1 MILPT
6 LQELGLEFSEI
17 DSRAAIQFK
26 GGETAAMQRLNHY
39 FLKQKIFP
47 SIKKLE
53 MEWWK
58 TYSSKFSAWL
68 AMGCISP
75 RTIYKEIRAYERENG
90 ANDSTYWLI
99 LNYYGVISFALCSKI
114 PD

>member
-26 GGETAAMQRLNHY
+26 GETAMQRLNHY
-39 FLKQKIFP
+39 FFETKNPVYK
-47 SIKKLE
+47 E
-53 MEWWK
+53 TRNGMVGEA
-58 TYSSKFSAWL
+58 YSSKFSAWL

-75 RTIYKEIRAYERENG
+75 RTIYK
-90 ANDSTYWLI
+90 
-99 LNYYGVISFALCSKI
+99 K
-114 PD
+114 

>member
-53 MEWWK
+53 MEWW
-58 TYSSKFSAWL
+58 AE
-68 AMGCISP
+68 
-75 RTIYKEIRAYERENG
+75 RTLQNFRLV
-90 ANDSTYWLI
+90 S
-99 LNYYGVISFALCSKI
+99 YGLYFT
-114 PD
+114 

>member
-1 MILPT
+1 VPRFNL
-6 LQELGLEFSEI
+6 
-17 DSRAAIQFK
+17 K

-39 FLKQKIFP
+39 FLKQKNL
-47 SIKKLE
+47 SVYKE
-53 MEWWK
+53 TRNGMVGEA
-58 TYSSKFSAWL
+58 YSSKFSAWL

-75 RTIYKEIRAYERENG
+75 RTIYKEIRAYEKENG

-99 LNYYGVISFALCSKI
+99 LNYYGVISFLYVQKI

>member
-26 GGETAAMQRLNHY
+26 GETAAMQRLNHY

-53 MEWWK
+53 MEWWAK
-58 TYSSKFSAWL
+58 
-68 AMGCISP
+68 
-75 RTIYKEIRAYERENG
+75 RTLQNFRLYMLYF
-90 ANDSTYWLI
+90 T
-99 LNYYGVISFALCSKI
+99 
-114 PD
+114 

>member
-39 FLKQKIFP
+39 FLKQNL
-47 SIKKLE
+47 SV
-53 MEWWK
+53 
-58 TYSSKFSAWL
+58 
-68 AMGCISP
+68 
-75 RTIYKEIRAYERENG
+75 YKN
-90 ANDSTYWLI
+90 
-99 LNYYGVISFALCSKI
+99 
-114 PD
+114 

>member
-39 FLKQKIFP
+39 FLKQNLSVYKE
-47 SIKKLE
+47 LE
-53 MEWWK
+53 MEWWAK
-58 TYSSKFSAWL
+58 
-68 AMGCISP
+68 
-75 RTIYKEIRAYERENG
+75 RTLQNFRLG
-90 ANDSTYWLI
+90 
-99 LNYYGVISFALCSKI
+99 
-114 PD
+114 

>member
-26 GGETAAMQRLNHY
+26 GETAMQRLNHY
-39 FLKQKIFP
+39 FLKQKIP

-53 MEWWK
+53 MEWWAK
-58 TYSSKFSAWL
+58 
-68 AMGCISP
+68 
-75 RTIYKEIRAYERENG
+75 RTLQNFRLG
-90 ANDSTYWLI
+90 
-99 LNYYGVISFALCSKI
+99 
-114 PD
+114 

>member
-26 GGETAAMQRLNHY
+26 RRTAAMQRLNHY
-39 FLKQKIFP
+39 FFETKIFP

-53 MEWWK
+53 MEWWAK
-58 TYSSKFSAWL
+58 
-68 AMGCISP
+68 
-75 RTIYKEIRAYERENG
+75 RTLQNFRLG
-90 ANDSTYWLI
+90 
-99 LNYYGVISFALCSKI
+99 
-114 PD
+114 

>member
-53 MEWWK
+53 MEWWASVLFK
-58 TYSSKFSAWL
+58 IFGLVS
-68 AMGCISP
+68 
-75 RTIYKEIRAYERENG
+75 
-90 ANDSTYWLI
+90 
-99 LNYYGVISFALCSKI
+99 YGLYFT
-114 PD
+114 